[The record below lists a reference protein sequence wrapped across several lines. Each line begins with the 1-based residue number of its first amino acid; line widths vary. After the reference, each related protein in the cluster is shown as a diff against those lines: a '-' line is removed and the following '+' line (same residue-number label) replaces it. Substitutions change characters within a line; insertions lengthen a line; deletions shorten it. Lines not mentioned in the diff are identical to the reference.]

1 MKSKGALILAVTS
14 LLSYI
19 LGLGRDRLLAA
30 TFGASVDVDLYNS
43 AFIVPEFLLTFWIT
57 GALSLALI
65 PILSGAFVE
74 GKKAQ
79 AFHSLNALLSLL
91 AVVVLVLE
99 ILAAIFMP
107 QLSLLVAP
115 GFGAAEHQTITQFA
129 RLLLISAMFFTVS
142 GVWGSALV
150 SQRKFIGFAL
160 SPVMYNIGI
169 ILGIALLGHTYGV
182 IAAVYGALGGAV
194 LHLLVR
200 VPELWR
206 SGYRLRWVWDLK
218 DPGLHQTL
226 RLTWPR
232 MGGLLVYQG
241 NLWLYNALA
250 SYLTAGS
257 VAIFSFARNFQS
269 VPVSLFGIS
278 LATAAF
284 PLLSAQYAER
294 QNKEFL
300 ATWAQTF
307 SRILFFTVPSA
318 LGLMLLSRSIIST
331 FLQAGRFTE
340 GDARLTALA
349 LSCFAW
355 AVVFESL
362 VHILARTFYARKDM
376 VTPMVVVLIATV
388 VNVAASWWLSRLI
401 GVAGLTLAFSLMT
414 ATQTILLLFLLKR
427 RLGNLRP
434 DLLLPSLAKLMVAC
448 LVMVVVIVVWKQWVG
463 NVKIELLGGM
473 VLGAAAFLGTAWVL
487 RMPEIGSV
495 RQILRARFKRA
506 TP

>member
-1 MKSKGALILAVTS
+1 M
-14 LLSYI
+14 
-19 LGLGRDRLLAA
+19 AA

-65 PILSGAFVE
+65 PILSGAFAE

-91 AVVVLVLE
+91 AVVVLTLE

-129 RLLLISAMFFTVS
+129 RLLLLGAMCFTVS

-160 SPVMYNIGI
+160 SPVVYNVGI
-169 ILGIALLGHTYGV
+169 ILGIVLLGKQFG
-182 IAAVYGALGGAV
+182 IMGAVYGAVGGAV

-200 VPELWR
+200 VPELWK
-206 SGYRLRWVWDLK
+206 SGYRLSWVWDLR

-232 MGGLLVYQG
+232 MGGLFIYEG

-250 SYLTAGS
+250 SFLPAGS
-257 VAIFSFARNFQS
+257 VAMFNFARNFQS

-284 PLLSAQYAER
+284 PLLSAQFAER
-294 QNKEFL
+294 QDNAFL
-300 ATWAQTF
+300 ETWAQTF

-318 LGLMLLSRSIIST
+318 LGLILLSRPIIST
-331 FLQAGRFTE
+331 FLQAGKFSE
-340 GDARLTALA
+340 SDASLTALA
-349 LSCFAW
+349 LSCFA
-355 AVVFESL
+355 ATVVFESS
-362 VHILARTFYARKDM
+362 VHILARTFYAQKDM

-388 VNVAASWWLSRLI
+388 VNVVASLVLSRRI

-414 ATQTILLLFLLKR
+414 ATQTALLLLLLKR
-427 RLGNLRP
+427 RLGSLRS
-434 DLLLPSLAKLMVAC
+434 DVLLPFLAKLGVAC
-448 LVMVVVIVVWKQWVG
+448 GVMTVVLLVWSGLVG
-463 NVKIELLGGM
+463 NVKIELLGGVVFGGM
-473 VLGAAAFLGTAWVL
+473 AFLGTAWAL
-487 RMPEIGSV
+487 RMPEIGSL
-495 RQILRARFKRA
+495 RQIWRARFKRV